1 MFRRGV
7 LVDVNINFEWLPTVA
22 MFCLIEGCFG
32 SIDER

>member
-7 LVDVNINFEWLPTVA
+7 LVDVNNFEWLPTVA